1 MKLWIAILLLLPT
14 LAFSQSYKDGIVVI
28 QFSADF
34 VQANEIDISKLEGA
48 DMLRLYLTQHPKIFK
63 KENINFNVEGTHY
76 DYFFHFFYESF
87 YLKKD
92 DEHLEKLKHFLN
104 ILFILHTDKTKSE
117 LDMLYEI
124 YILLNESLTVK

>member
-48 DMLRLYLTQHPKIFK
+48 DMLRLY
-63 KENINFNVEGTHY
+63 
-76 DYFFHFFYESF
+76 
-87 YLKKD
+87 
-92 DEHLEKLKHFLN
+92 
-104 ILFILHTDKTKSE
+104 
-117 LDMLYEI
+117 
-124 YILLNESLTVK
+124 

>member
-48 DMLRLYLTQHPKIFK
+48 DMLRLYLTEHPKIFK
-63 KENINFNVEGTHY
+63 KENIK
-76 DYFFHFFYESF
+76 
-87 YLKKD
+87 YLPTV
-92 DEHLEKLKHFLN
+92 
-104 ILFILHTDKTKSE
+104 ILFHNGNTVLRVESDISLKLPDNTLEIMQLHINKIIKR
-117 LDMLYEI
+117 
-124 YILLNESLTVK
+124 KF